1 MMSTTATAADATPI
15 VISGTRWETQWVDLR
30 YSSLPQ
36 WRRLAAHIPDGRV
49 MLAGE
54 NFFDD
59 DEQAREAGQQLGRPW
74 ASTTLAGRLY
84 VELDAIRYDRRGDEQ
99 ALERLQAIE
108 DVVRATVAAAH
119 DPAMRDGI
127 ANPAAAGSCSR

>member
-1 MMSTTATAADATPI
+1 MMSTTAAAADTPI

-49 MLAGE
+49 MLAAE
-54 NFFDD
+54 NFFENA
-59 DEQAREAGQQLGRPW
+59 EQAKEAAQQLGRPW
-74 ASTTLAGRLY
+74 ASTTLAGRDYL
-84 VELDAIRYDRRGDEQ
+84 ELDVIRHDRRGDEQ

-119 DPAMRDGI
+119 DPAMPNGI